1 MADAAPGALAGR
13 RVRRPAR
20 VFYGWWVVAVGGALQ
35 ALQAALLGQA
45 YGAYVVL
52 LRDEFGW
59 SKTLLSAASSL
70 REAESGILGPVHG
83 TLLDRFGPRKIAS
96 AGVVILGIGFM
107 LFSRVQDP
115 LQFYGAFLVMSVGA
129 SMSGYFTA
137 TFAAVHWF
145 ERRRATA
152 ISLTSAG
159 FAVGGMCVPLT
170 VLALESLG
178 WRTTAFL
185 SGVLIIAA
193 GLPLAQLY
201 RHHPHDLGL
210 EPDGAPPARPARDP
224 ADPPLGMPASRD
236 FTLGEA
242 LRTPA
247 FWLIAFGHASA
258 LFVVSSMAVHLVS
271 HLREALGYTLG
282 QASAVVLALT
292 FTFMV
297 GNLTGGFIGD
307 RVNKRAF
314 LVACMAMHCTGLL
327 ILSHA
332 VATWMVAAF
341 VVIHGL
347 AWGWRG
353 PQMSAIRADY
363 FGRAAFG
370 KIMGVSA
377 MVIITGT
384 VFGPLIAGALYD
396 RTGNYRLGF
405 DVLALIALSGSIF
418 FLLARRPS
426 PPLDRQHGR

>member
-1 MADAAPGALAGR
+1 MADAAPGAFAGR
-13 RVRRPAR
+13 RVLPAR
-20 VFYGWWVVAVGGALQ
+20 IFYGWWVVAAGGALQ

-52 LRDEFGW
+52 LREEFGW

-70 REAESGILGPVHG
+70 REAESGLLGPVHG
-83 TLLDRFGPRKIAS
+83 ALLDRFGPRRVAS
-96 AGVVILGIGFM
+96 VGVLILGLGFI

-115 LQFYGAFLVMSVGA
+115 LQFYGAFFVMSVGA

-152 ISLTSAG
+152 IALTSAG

-178 WRTTAFL
+178 WRTTALL
-185 SGVLIIAA
+185 SGVLMVAA
-193 GLPLAQLY
+193 GLPLASLY
-201 RHHPHDLGL
+201 RHHPRELGL
-210 EPDGAPPARPARDP
+210 EPDGASPARPARTP
-224 ADPPLGMPASRD
+224 ADPPAVPASRD

-307 RVNKRAF
+307 RTNKRAF
-314 LVACMAMHCTGLL
+314 LVACMAMHGIGLL
-327 ILSHA
+327 MLSHA
-332 VATWMVAAF
+332 VNTWMVAAF
-341 VVIHGL
+341 VAIHGL

-405 DVLALIALSGSIF
+405 DVLALIALSGSVF

-426 PPLDRQHGR
+426 PPLHGEHRRQ